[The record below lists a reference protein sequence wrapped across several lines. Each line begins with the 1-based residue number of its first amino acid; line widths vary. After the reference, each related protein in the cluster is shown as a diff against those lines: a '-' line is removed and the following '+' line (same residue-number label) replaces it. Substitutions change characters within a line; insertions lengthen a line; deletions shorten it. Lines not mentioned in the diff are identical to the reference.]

1 MNDEGKR
8 IAKYAVV
15 GAILGIPAPIIG
27 SLAGAAI
34 GGFLAVRK
42 NQRLTGRPY

>member
-1 MNDEGKR
+1 MTNEGKR

-27 SLAGAAI
+27 SLAGGAI
-34 GGFLAVRK
+34 GAFLAVRK

>member
-1 MNDEGKR
+1 MTEEGKR

-15 GAILGIPAPIIG
+15 GAVLGIPAPFIG
-27 SLAGAAI
+27 SVIGGAI
-34 GGFLAVRK
+34 GAFFAVRK